1 MSGTQLAKVVGVRAR
16 NRATI
21 GQIFSLAIGRVR
33 RAYWRRKIL
42 SLLVTIALA
51 SLAST
56 CGSDGSSG
64 SAPPGPSTGPTP
76 PPPDPPII
84 RIAPTGSDPKQLIV
98 AVGERVT
105 FVNND
110 LQPHDIQGGPD
121 PANPDCREIDAVG
134 FLVPG
139 QSKQTLPL
147 PVARACDYHDH
158 QNHAPVFT
166 GRIVIR

>member
-1 MSGTQLAKVVGVRAR
+1 MGTE
-16 NRATI
+16 
-21 GQIFSLAIGRVR
+21 R
-33 RAYWRRKIL
+33 RAYLRRKIL
-42 SLLVTIALA
+42 SSLVTIALA
-51 SLAST
+51 ALAST
-56 CGSDGSSG
+56 CGGGSSG
-64 SAPPGPSTGPTP
+64 GAAPRPPTGPTPP

-84 RIAPTGSDPKQLIV
+84 RIAATGADPRQLIV

-110 LQPHDIQGGPD
+110 VQPHDIQGGPD

-139 QSKQTLPL
+139 QSRQTAPL
-147 PVARACDYHDH
+147 PVARTCDFHDH
-158 QNHAPVFT
+158 QNHAPIFT

>member
-1 MSGTQLAKVVGVRAR
+1 MGLAPE
-16 NRATI
+16 
-21 GQIFSLAIGRVR
+21 
-33 RAYWRRKIL
+33 AYRRRKIL
-42 SLLVTIALA
+42 SSLVTIALA
-51 SLAST
+51 VVVSACGGDST
-56 CGSDGSSG
+56 GNP
-64 SAPPGPSTGPTP
+64 PPGPTTGPTP
-76 PPPDPPII
+76 PPADPPII
-84 RIAPTGSDPKQLIV
+84 RIAPTGADPRQLVV

-110 LQPHDIQGGPD
+110 VQPHDIQGGPD

-147 PVARACDYHDH
+147 PLARSCDYHDH
-158 QNHAPVFT
+158 QNHAPIFT